1 MASLLIAGQ
10 QSGKVHS
17 AVYDAL
23 QKRGGAQGGPGPSPA
38 AQQHDRSLG
47 QSSAASINPVG
58 FSVEHPQAAMER
70 KGQSGAPSQ
79 PKAESVR
86 GDVADAPLPQGT
98 TLSNPASQQQQ
109 QQVLERAPDPEDEE
123 DGDLLDAPLESGD
136 EEVDQGEPTVATK
149 GRIGAS
155 GGGIID
161 EALEDL
167 FLALVNGQIDEA
179 LEAVPDLTFM
189 TVPYLSMPDHLA
201 SPRLSKPDPLAYP
214 LLPATAKPS
223 LMPGTRNHNGAL
235 ASFSSSGNVDD
246 DATTDDS
253 EEWSLFDAPP
263 APASPQKRDAI
274 TAGIENLSL

>member
-10 QSGKVHS
+10 QSGKIHS
-17 AVYDAL
+17 AVYEAL
-23 QKRGGAQGGPGPSPA
+23 QTQRGTKGGPGPSPG
-38 AQQHDRSLG
+38 AQQHDRTLD
-47 QSSAASINPVG
+47 QSSSASPYPVG

-70 KGQSGAPSQ
+70 KRQPGAPSQ
-79 PKAESVR
+79 PKVESVR
-86 GDVADAPLPQGT
+86 RDVAGAPLHQGA
-98 TLSNPASQQQQ
+98 TLSTPASQQQQ
-109 QQVLERAPDPEDEE
+109 QQQVVERTPDPEDE
-123 DGDLLDAPLESGD
+123 DDLLEAPLESGD
-136 EEVDQGEPTVATK
+136 EEADQGEPTVATK
-149 GRIGAS
+149 GRVGAS
-155 GGGIID
+155 GGGVID

-179 LEAVPDLTFM
+179 LEAVPDLAFM
-189 TVPYLSMPDHLA
+189 TVPYLSMPDPLA
-201 SPRLSKPDPLAYP
+201 SSLLLKADPMSYP

-223 LMPGTRNHNGAL
+223 LMSGTRNHHGAL